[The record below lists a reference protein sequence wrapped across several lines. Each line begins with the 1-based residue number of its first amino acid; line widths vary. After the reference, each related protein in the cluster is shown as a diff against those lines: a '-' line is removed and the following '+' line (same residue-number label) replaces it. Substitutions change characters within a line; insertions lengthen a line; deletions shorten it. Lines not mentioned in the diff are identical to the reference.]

1 MKILI
6 VILIIVAIV
15 QMGLYV
21 YAHFFDINQ
30 NKATASYIGMLE
42 TATENFVTE
51 KNNLQQFIHDRDE
64 TIKILQKRYDDVC
77 RMHNLAVMYL
87 PNIVQK
93 EAMKHIINGETEIY
107 PDSIQHLNEYLE
119 SLNKIK
125 YNDEEKPKEYQ
136 V

>member
-1 MKILI
+1 MKVLI

-51 KNNLQQFIHDRDE
+51 KNNLQKFIHDRDE
-64 TIKILQKRYDDVC
+64 TIKILQKRYDDVIK
-77 RMHNLAVMYL
+77 MHNIAVSHL

-93 EAMKHIINGETEIY
+93 DAMKHIVNGEFERY
-107 PDSIQHLNEYLE
+107 PDSLEILKEYID
-119 SLNKIK
+119 SLKNIR
-125 YNDEEKPKEYQ
+125 YNDEEKIGI
-136 V
+136 